1 MFLNTYYH
9 RVDNY
14 IYVSGISTYLR
25 RYKGPSAATRDRC
38 VGAYFGIVPRYSNI
52 DETDACTA
60 KVGLRRRITCQY
72 EQYQ

>member
-1 MFLNTYYH
+1 MFINTYLYT
-9 RVDNY
+9 D
-14 IYVSGISTYLR
+14 IYLYLCGISTYLR

-52 DETDACTA
+52 DETDVCTA
-60 KVGLRRRITCQY
+60 KVGLRRRIACQY